1 MENLMGTAN
10 RASRSAP
17 FRLPT
22 GAWAEVRDASGE
34 RLATLRARLERGS
47 IVVDIPAF
55 AHGMRGTI
63 ALLVEGGL
71 VERTLTAGVDDLPTE
86 QMQWVIEYQASR
98 GIGLP
103 QPAMAAAV

>member
-1 MENLMGTAN
+1 METITGT
-10 RASRSAP
+10 SRGAP

-34 RLATLRARLERGS
+34 RLTTLRARLERGS

-55 AHGMRGTI
+55 ARGMRGTI

-71 VERTLTAGVDDLPTE
+71 VERTLTAGVDELPTE
-86 QMQWVIEYQASR
+86 RMQWVIEYQAPR
-98 GIGLP
+98 GTGLP

>member
-1 MENLMGTAN
+1 MENLMGTMIATP
-10 RASRSAP
+10 RSAP

-55 AHGMRGTI
+55 ARGMRGTI
-63 ALLVEGGL
+63 ALLVDGGL
-71 VERTLTAGVDDLPTE
+71 VERTLTAGVDELPAE
-86 QMQWVIEYQASR
+86 RMQWVIEFQAS
-98 GIGLP
+98 P
-103 QPAMAAAV
+103 QRAPLVPAAAAV